1 MCFRFR
7 PVLRGLVR
15 EEITENSVPRGIEEE
30 IVDDGAREVQE
41 ARKVGIG
48 GRRRCEF
55 AAFGFMLAVL
65 TI

>member
-1 MCFRFR
+1 
-7 PVLRGLVR
+7 LVR